1 MGKGL
6 RPAHQRDGVL
16 TAIKLVLEIVV
27 VANFVVTFLVQPF
40 RIPSESME
48 PTLLVGDFLLADK
61 QSYGPAGLFDKVL
74 PPVRIERGDLV
85 VFHDPVRREGG
96 ESGELDTDQPEG
108 GSVHL
113 VKRVIGVP
121 GDRIRLRD
129 GRVLLNGVALAEPY
143 AFYAASRPNNFRD
156 DFPSLREA
164 DPNVEPRWW
173 IEMRRSVIGGELVVP
188 PNRYFVMGDNRND
201 SEDSRYWGFVPREA
215 IIGRPLVVY
224 FSLRGAGEN
233 SDEASLWRRLR
244 EKIHVVRMSFRVL
257 R

>member
-1 MGKGL
+1 LK
-6 RPAHQRDGVL
+6 PAHQRDGVL

-27 VANFVVTFLVQPF
+27 VAIFVITFLVQPF

-61 QSYGPAGLFDKVL
+61 QSFAPQGMLDKVL
-74 PPVRIERGDLV
+74 PPARIERGDIV
-85 VFHDPVRREGG
+85 VFHDPVRHEPSEPGG
-96 ESGELDTDQPEG
+96 PDLDQPAG
-108 GSVHL
+108 DSVHL

-121 GDRIRLRD
+121 GDRVRLHD
-129 GRVLLNGVALAEPY
+129 GRVLLNGIARPEPY
-143 AFYAASRPNNFRD
+143 AFYAPSRPNNFRD

-173 IEMRRSVIGGELVVP
+173 IELRRSTVRGELVVP

-201 SEDSRYWGFVPREA
+201 SADSRYWGFVPREA

-224 FSLRGAGEN
+224 FSLRQPNES
-233 SDEASLWRRLR
+233 SDQATLWQRVRERLY
-244 EKIHVVRMSFRVL
+244 VVRTSLRVL
-257 R
+257 H